1 MKRTSMVFLAAFVA
15 LTMLPSPTTARAA
28 PEESDA
34 ATTAPDNG
42 MAEID
47 LLVVYTR
54 QARVEA
60 VNIGALI
67 RHAVDQTNQIFENS
81 LIRAR
86 LRLVHSYQTDYVE
99 DDDMGLDRNRLQS
112 LDDGYLDEVHAVR
125 DQYGADLV
133 VLLRGR
139 HSRSCTYSYSY
150 FGASYAFSVA
160 AHAARCPVR
169 PRSNCIGDY
178 WFAAG
183 AIGLNLGAYWHVERA
198 VNRIYPYGHAFCND
212 LGNWRTVMSSSL
224 DRRCPVRQPYFSN
237 PDVTILGTPAGDAE
251 TSNNARAINET
262 APIVANYRQPPL
274 SPPAIPLV
282 TSADN
287 PSQQGFV
294 RVINHSDRVGKVRIH
309 AIDDEGRRFG
319 PVDLSLDAKQTRHFN
334 SNDLEDG
341 NLSKGLSGG
350 IGDGTGNWRVELETE
365 LDIEHLAYIR
375 TPDGFLTSIHAV
387 AAHANDGSSR
397 HHVHTFNPAGNADQQ
412 SRLRVVNTGYRT
424 ATVEITGL
432 DDAGDPPPG
441 GSVSLTLDPGAA
453 HLLTAQEL
461 ERGSPD
467 FFGQFGAGSGKW
479 QLFVSSDEPIR
490 VMSLLLSPTGNVTNL
505 SP

>member
-1 MKRTSMVFLAAFVA
+1 MTTSSMAFLLAFVFLTG
-15 LTMLPSPTTARAA
+15 LSSPTTARAV
-28 PEESDA
+28 PVDSDSPTA
-34 ATTAPDNG
+34 ASGDG
-42 MAEID
+42 MPVID
-47 LLVVYTR
+47 LLIVYTR

-60 VNIGALI
+60 SNIGALI

-81 LIRAR
+81 LIDAR
-86 LRLVHSYQTDYVE
+86 LRLAHSYQTNYVQQ
-99 DDDMGLDRNRLQS
+99 DDILLEITRLRAPN
-112 LDDGYLDEVHAVR
+112 DGHLDEVHAMR
-125 DQYGADLV
+125 YRYGADLV

-139 HSRSCTYSYSY
+139 HPSSCYISYNHFSS
-150 FGASYAFSVA
+150 FPDGSAFSVVA
-160 AHAARCPVR
+160 Q
-169 PRSNCIGDY
+169 NCIGNY
-178 WFAAG
+178 SLAAALG
-183 AIGLNLGAYWHVERA
+183 HNLGAKRNFSPSSP
-198 VNRIYPYGHAFCND
+198 NRNFPFGYAFCND
-212 LGNWRTVMSSSL
+212 LGNWRTLMSSSL
-224 DRRCPVRQPYFSN
+224 DVSCPVAQPYFSN

-262 APIVANYRQPPL
+262 APIVANYRHPPL

-350 IGDGTGNWRVELETE
+350 VGDGTRNWRLELETE

-397 HHVHTFNPAGNADQQ
+397 HHVHTFNPASNADQQ
-412 SRLRVVNTGYRT
+412 SRLRVVNTGDRT

-432 DDAGDPPPG
+432 DDTGDPPPE
-441 GSVSLTLDPGAA
+441 GSVSLTLGPGAA
-453 HLLTAQEL
+453 HLLTAQEI
-461 ERGSPD
+461 ERGSPN

-479 QLFVSSDEPIR
+479 QLFVSSDEPIQ